1 MRFVVIVG
9 GGGLVESTLVATLRA
24 RGHEAV
30 PASAA
35 TGVDALTVGK
45 TVPIELNVQALA
57 AAGATT

>member
-30 PASAA
+30 PASPA
-35 TGVDALTVGK
+35 TGVDALTR
-45 TVPIELNVQALA
+45 
-57 AAGATT
+57 AGSARRPPSN